1 VYTRNDSTI
10 YVLYVYIY
18 IIDEMAVYLFFFY
31 TPLHLNM
38 YNIIFFPGDAY
49 YVLIEFPISPFSLAV
64 QLSLLMANDGRIVEQ
79 HE

>member
-1 VYTRNDSTI
+1 
-10 YVLYVYIY
+10 
-18 IIDEMAVYLFFFY
+18 
-31 TPLHLNM
+31 M

-64 QLSLLMANDGRIVEQ
+64 QLSLLMANGRIVEQ